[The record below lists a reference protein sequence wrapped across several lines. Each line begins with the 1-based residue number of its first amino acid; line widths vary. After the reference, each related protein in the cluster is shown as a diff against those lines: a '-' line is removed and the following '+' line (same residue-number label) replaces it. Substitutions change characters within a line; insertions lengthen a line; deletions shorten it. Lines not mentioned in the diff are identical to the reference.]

1 MAAKPEN
8 GHGRH
13 WPWGIAI
20 GLAIVVVINALFAV
34 IAVRGADSV
43 VPSYTAEAR

>member
-1 MAAKPEN
+1 LAAKPERAA
-8 GHGRH
+8 GRH

-20 GLAIVVVINALFAV
+20 GLAIVVVINALFAF

-43 VPSYTAEAR
+43 VPSYTTEAR